1 LTFRHSFVWL
11 LPKGIV
17 LPDTADIVT
26 FATYT
31 QMMQKNQP
39 TLIYGRH
46 PVVDAAR
53 SGAPIDKIFLQQG
66 TRGELEKELRHLCR
80 ELDIPLQVAPKERL
94 DKFTKGN
101 HQGVLAFLSLITYHR
116 IEDVL
121 PGVYEQGE
129 VPLLLMLDGVTD
141 VRNFGA
147 IARSAE
153 CCGVHAIII
162 PQKGSA
168 QINADAMKAS
178 AGALSKI
185 PVCREGSLVNVVN
198 YLRSSGVRL
207 LAADLEAK
215 RPVFQTD
222 LTVPVAL
229 VMGAEDEGISH
240 AVARMMDERFI
251 IPQKGS
257 TDSFNVSV
265 AAGIA
270 LYEVLRQRFGS

>member
-1 LTFRHSFVWL
+1 
-11 LPKGIV
+11 
-17 LPDTADIVT
+17 
-26 FATYT
+26 
-31 QMMQKNQP
+31 MMQKNQP

-129 VPLLLMLDGVTD
+129 VPLLLILDGVTD

-185 PVCREGSLVNVVN
+185 PVCRESSLVNVVN

>member
-1 LTFRHSFVWL
+1 
-11 LPKGIV
+11 
-17 LPDTADIVT
+17 
-26 FATYT
+26 
-31 QMMQKNQP
+31 MQKSQP

-53 SGAPIDKIFLQQG
+53 AGAPIDKIFLQQG
-66 TRGELEKELRHLCR
+66 TRGEIEKELRHLCK

-121 PGVYEQGE
+121 PGIYEQGE
-129 VPLLLMLDGVTD
+129 VPLLLILDGVTD

-147 IARSAE
+147 IARSAA

-185 PVCREGSLVNVVN
+185 PVCRENSLVNVVN
-198 YLRSSGVRL
+198 LLRSSGVRL

-215 RPVFQTD
+215 RPVFKMD
-222 LTVPVAL
+222 FTVPVAL

-240 AVARMMDERFI
+240 AVSRMVDERFI
-251 IPQKGS
+251 IPQKGT

-265 AAGIA
+265 ATGIA
-270 LYEVLRQRFGS
+270 LYEAMRQRS